1 MKKILITFLFI
12 VLYVSSSISVI
23 AESEIIVDAESAILI
38 EVSTGRILYQ
48 KNAHEMKAPAS
59 MTKIM
64 TMTLIL
70 EAIEN
75 GQFTFDDLHTI
86 TGNAAS
92 YGGSQIW
99 LEEGEVMSVRDLFK
113 SVAISSANDSATAL
127 AEKVAGDEKIFVDL
141 MNQKVKDL
149 GLSSTQFQDPTGLA
163 ENGDNSSA
171 GHYSTSYDMAMMARY
186 LIQTYPIVLEYTNV
200 YDDYIRNGDSWLVN
214 TNKLVRHSDIDGLKT
229 GWTVEAKYCLTAT
242 KFNDDMRVIGVLMG
256 STDTKTRNAEMLTLL
271 NYGMSNYKVHNQME
285 EDKIVKTYENILFEP
300 TNIEFKIKNPAN
312 IVLRNGTDMGEVTYS
327 ININYGNLISGK
339 DIGEMKVLYKGDIY
353 QEIPLYVDDEIKKAK
368 YIKVVGKVISRL
380 LGV

>member
-64 TMTLIL
+64 TMALIL

-75 GQFTFDDLHTI
+75 GQFSFDDLHTI
-86 TGNAAS
+86 SENAAS

-127 AEKVAGDEKIFVDL
+127 AEKVAGSEKIFVDL

-149 GLSSTQFQDPTGLA
+149 GLSSTAFQDPTGLA

-171 GHYSTSYDMAMMARY
+171 GHYSTAYDMAMMARY

-285 EDKIVKTYENILFEP
+285 KDKIVKVYENILFEP

-353 QEIPLYVDDEIKKAK
+353 QEILLYVDDEIKKAK